1 MNSYYPSIIDCF
13 RYVALVTGVLA
24 LLRVLRGAL
33 WLKSL
38 MAATLAILLIHLY
51 AVFHQDLFGFDFQIF
66 WKAGVDVW
74 RGMDPYVPARFA
86 KHPFLN
92 PPTALP
98 LFALFAALPIRTSL
112 AFWTLLN
119 VASSLGLIALARS
132 ALMSQDRLDAAGG
145 QVRAGLES
153 LPLVAIAALAIC
165 LNFSEAS
172 LKGLY
177 LGQLGVF
184 TAVMLLL
191 ALVAQG
197 QGRPIWVGVCLFL
210 ATVKF
215 VTMIPFL
222 LLFLRRA
229 DRLSW
234 VVLVALVLGSCGLT
248 GRIADLPGRLAT
260 LAQRAGE
267 LSAPGKVNDYSYEG
281 TRNESIIS
289 FEHLFYRLG
298 MRDRVFIRNAQS
310 LALLAVGAW
319 VLSLVI
325 QKRLPRPT
333 ATCLVSL
340 FSLLFIYHR
349 DYDTVILVLPLVYC
363 ASRVQGTRAR
373 VRWLFAACGL
383 MVIAVLYLHVD
394 GLKLLTRFS
403 LGHGVCGRLIQ
414 ATVLPY
420 ATWFLL
426 LAMVLLVRA
435 TRLSDAIESARRHPL
450 GQHLDPEPGV
460 GRGLSGHCSQ
470 SVPLGDRLGNHETY
484 QGARGHSLGEG
495 ADAYSGCASKGLL
508 ALNHEEDTSA
518 R

>member
-13 RYVALVTGVLA
+13 RYVALVIGVMA

-33 WLKSL
+33 WVKSPI
-38 MAATLAILLIHLY
+38 AATLAILLIHLY
-51 AVFHQDLFGFDFQIF
+51 AVFHQDLFGFDFQLF
-66 WKAGVDVW
+66 WKTGQDVW
-74 RGMDPYVPARFA
+74 RGTDPYAPARFA
-86 KHPFLN
+86 EHPFLN

-98 LFALFAALPIRTSL
+98 LFAVFAVLPIRASL

-145 QVRAGLES
+145 QVRAALES

-165 LNFSEAS
+165 LSFSEAS

-197 QGRPIWVGVCLFL
+197 QSRPIWAGVCLFL

-215 VTMIPFL
+215 VTMTPFL

-298 MRDRVFIRNAQS
+298 MRDRDWIRYAQVLAM
-310 LALLAVGAW
+310 LALGAW
-319 VLSLVI
+319 VASIVVGD
-325 QKRLPRPT
+325 RLPRP
-333 ATCLVSL
+333 AAACLVSL
-340 FSLLFIYHR
+340 SSLLFIYHR
-349 DYDTVILVLPLVYC
+349 DYDALILALPLVHC
-363 ASRVQGTRAR
+363 AGRLGEATGRAR
-373 VRWLFAACGL
+373 WAYAAIGVSTIGVLHMSSTFVRS
-383 MVIAVLYLHVD
+383 
-394 GLKLLTRFS
+394 LTS
-403 LGHGVCGRLIQ
+403 LTLQWGPWGRLVQ
-414 ATVLPY
+414 AAVLPY
-420 ATWFLL
+420 ATWLILL
-426 LAMVLLVRA
+426 CMLILFRVEARPRA
-435 TRLSDAIESARRHPL
+435 RF
-450 GQHLDPEPGV
+450 
-460 GRGLSGHCSQ
+460 
-470 SVPLGDRLGNHETY
+470 
-484 QGARGHSLGEG
+484 
-495 ADAYSGCASKGLL
+495 AS
-508 ALNHEEDTSA
+508 
-518 R
+518 

>member
-1 MNSYYPSIIDCF
+1 M
-13 RYVALVTGVLA
+13 VLHTLIVNLFQYIA
-24 LLRVLRGAL
+24 LLVGVAVMVRARVPTS

-38 MAATLAILLIHLY
+38 IAAILAILVIHLY
-51 AVFHQDLFGFDFQIF
+51 AVSRHDLFGLDFQFF
-66 WKAGVDVW
+66 WKAGCDVW
-74 RGMDPYVPARFA
+74 GGVDPYSPSRFTE
-86 KHPFLN
+86 HPFLN

-98 LFALFAALPIRTSL
+98 LFALFAVLPIRTSL

-119 VASSLGLIALARS
+119 VSSSLGLVALARS

-165 LNFSEAS
+165 LSFSKAS

-215 VTMIPFL
+215 VTVIPFL
-222 LLFLRRA
+222 LLFLRRS

-234 VVLVALVLGSCGLT
+234 VVLLALVLGSCALT
-248 GRIADLPGRLAT
+248 GRIADLPARLAI

-298 MRDRVFIRNAQS
+298 MRDREWIRHAQVLAM
-310 LALLAVGAW
+310 LALGAW
-319 VLSLVI
+319 VAYVVLGN
-325 QKRLPRPT
+325 RLPRP
-333 ATCLVSL
+333 AVACLVSL
-340 FSLLFIYHR
+340 SSLLFIYHR
-349 DYDTVILVLPLVYC
+349 DYDTLILAVPLVHC
-363 ASRVQGTRAR
+363 AGRLGEATGRAR
-373 VRWLFAACGL
+373 WAYAAIG
-383 MVIAVLYLHVD
+383 VSTIGVLYMSSTFLRCLT
-394 GLKLLTRFS
+394 GLTLQW
-403 LGHGVCGRLIQ
+403 GAWGRLVQ
-414 ATVLPY
+414 PAVLPY
-420 ATWFLL
+420 VSWLILL
-426 LAMVLLVRA
+426 SMLTLFCV
-435 TRLSDAIESARRHPL
+435 EAR
-450 GQHLDPEPGV
+450 
-460 GRGLSGHCSQ
+460 
-470 SVPLGDRLGNHETY
+470 
-484 QGARGHSLGEG
+484 
-495 ADAYSGCASKGLL
+495 ADAGSAS
-508 ALNHEEDTSA
+508 
-518 R
+518 

>member
-1 MNSYYPSIIDCF
+1 MILPLTLTVTVF
-13 RYVALVTGVLA
+13 KYVPLALGVLVLVRA
-24 LLRVLRGAL
+24 RVPTS

-38 MAATLAILLIHLY
+38 IAAILAILVIHLY
-51 AVFHQDLFGFDFQIF
+51 AVSRHDLFGLDFQFF
-66 WKAGVDVW
+66 WKAGCDVW
-74 RGMDPYVPARFA
+74 GGVDPYSPSRFA
-86 KHPFLN
+86 EHPFLN

-98 LFALFAALPIRTSL
+98 LFALFAALPIRASL

-119 VASSLGLIALARS
+119 VSSSLGLIALARS
-132 ALMSQDRLDAAGG
+132 ALMSQDRLNAAGG

-165 LNFSEAS
+165 LSFSEAS

-197 QGRPIWVGVCLFL
+197 QSRPIWAGVCLFL

-215 VTMIPFL
+215 VTMTPFL

-267 LSAPGKVNDYSYEG
+267 LSAPGKVNDYSYQG

-298 MRDRVFIRNAQS
+298 MRDRVWIRYAQVF
-310 LALLAVGAW
+310 ALLTVGAW
-319 VLSLVI
+319 VAYLVLL
-325 QKRLPRPT
+325 KDLPRP
-333 ATCLVSL
+333 AAACLVSL
-340 FSLLFIYHR
+340 SSLLFIYHR
-349 DYDTVILVLPLVYC
+349 DYDTLILALPLVHC
-363 ASRVQGTRAR
+363 AGRLGEATGRARWAYAAIGVSTIGVLYMSSTFLRCLTGLTLQWGAWGRLVQG
-373 VRWLFAACGL
+373 
-383 MVIAVLYLHVD
+383 
-394 GLKLLTRFS
+394 
-403 LGHGVCGRLIQ
+403 
-414 ATVLPY
+414 TVLPY
-420 ATWFLL
+420 ATWLILL
-426 LAMVLLVRA
+426 SMLTLFCVEARA
-435 TRLSDAIESARRHPL
+435 NAGSA
-450 GQHLDPEPGV
+450 
-460 GRGLSGHCSQ
+460 S
-470 SVPLGDRLGNHETY
+470 
-484 QGARGHSLGEG
+484 
-495 ADAYSGCASKGLL
+495 
-508 ALNHEEDTSA
+508 
-518 R
+518 

>member
-13 RYVALVTGVLA
+13 RYIALVTGVLV

-38 MAATLAILLIHLY
+38 IAATLAILLIHLY
-51 AVFHQDLFGFDFQIF
+51 AVFHQDLFGFDFQLF

-74 RGMDPYVPARFA
+74 RGMDPYAPARFA
-86 KHPFLN
+86 EHPFLN

-98 LFALFAALPIRTSL
+98 LFALFAVLPIRTSL

-153 LPLVAIAALAIC
+153 LPPVAIAGLAIC
-165 LNFSEAS
+165 LSFSEAS

-215 VTMIPFL
+215 VTVIPFL
-222 LLFLRRA
+222 LLFLRRP

-234 VVLVALVLGSCGLT
+234 VVLLALVLGSCALT
-248 GRIADLPGRLAT
+248 GRIADLPARLAI

-298 MRDRVFIRNAQS
+298 MRDRERIRYAQA
-310 LALLAVGAW
+310 LALLALGAW
-319 VLSLVI
+319 VAYVVLGN
-325 QKRLPRPT
+325 RLPRP
-333 ATCLVSL
+333 AAACLVSL
-340 FSLLFIYHR
+340 SSLLFIYHR
-349 DYDTVILVLPLVYC
+349 DYDTLILALPLVYC
-363 ASRVQGTRAR
+363 AGRLGEATGRARWAYAAIGVSTIGVLYMSSTFLRCLTGLTLQWGAWGRLVQG
-373 VRWLFAACGL
+373 
-383 MVIAVLYLHVD
+383 
-394 GLKLLTRFS
+394 
-403 LGHGVCGRLIQ
+403 
-414 ATVLPY
+414 TVLPY
-420 ATWFLL
+420 ATWLILL
-426 LAMVLLVRA
+426 CTLTLFRV
-435 TRLSDAIESARRHPL
+435 E
-450 GQHLDPEPGV
+450 
-460 GRGLSGHCSQ
+460 
-470 SVPLGDRLGNHETY
+470 
-484 QGARGHSLGEG
+484 ARGR
-495 ADAYSGCASKGLL
+495 ARPAS
-508 ALNHEEDTSA
+508 
-518 R
+518 